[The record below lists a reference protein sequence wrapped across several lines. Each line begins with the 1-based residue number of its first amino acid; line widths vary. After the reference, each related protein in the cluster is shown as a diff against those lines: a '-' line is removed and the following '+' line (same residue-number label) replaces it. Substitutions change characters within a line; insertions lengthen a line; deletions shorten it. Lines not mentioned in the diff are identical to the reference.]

1 LAFWAARKVRA
12 KFILGLASDL
22 DAMGFISRLK
32 YNYLVST
39 GGLWLFFNTIL
50 IEMVYPYLL
59 RKSDIVLVQHLGQ
72 KQILLQKHIKSIVF
86 PNLIDLTQIPVISNP
101 IHNDYIYVGSLDER
115 KGFAEFFELVKK
127 DPLHSYVVVGQPRDK
142 TGYLYYEKLKSF
154 GNVSLLGRLSHYDT
168 IHQIAN
174 SRALISTSQMEGF
187 PNVFIEAWASGVPVL
202 SLYTDPGGIIKKEKL
217 GEVTNG
223 NLDKLL
229 QAMEDS
235 RNKNE
240 FAKRAKAYV
249 VQNHAL
255 EANKTK
261 EISDMFNELINCGK

>member
-1 LAFWAARKVRA
+1 MKICFWGNIAGTLMGNTAGGGELQTALLAKALARRGHDVVIIDYQTSMDFITADGIKVFNIKGYNSGIRIIRTFTHRLPKLYRSLRDQNADVYYCRIRDFRHILAFWAARKVRA

-142 TGYLYYEKLKSF
+142 TGYLYYEKLKS
-154 GNVSLLGRLSHYDT
+154 LE
-168 IHQIAN
+168 
-174 SRALISTSQMEGF
+174 MF
-187 PNVFIEAWASGVPVL
+187 P
-202 SLYTDPGGIIKKEKL
+202 Y
-217 GEVTNG
+217 
-223 NLDKLL
+223 
-229 QAMEDS
+229 
-235 RNKNE
+235 
-240 FAKRAKAYV
+240 
-249 VQNHAL
+249 
-255 EANKTK
+255 
-261 EISDMFNELINCGK
+261 